1 MMIYETNTHPNHK
14 QLYNLTMVDKMCRG
28 NQESVLK
35 MVNVFISQISQSVE
49 EISEAYQEKDFGK
62 IKNEIHKVKPTLTYY
77 GTTEIEKEL
86 LLLEKL
92 VAGNF
97 TGKEIEINI
106 NTLKKITTQTTAK
119 MKIDFSLLKN

>member
-1 MMIYETNTHPNHK
+1 MMIYETNTHSDPK

-35 MVNVFISQISQSVE
+35 MVNVFIGQISQSVE
-49 EISEAYQEKDFGK
+49 EITVAYQEKEFEK

-77 GTTEIEKEL
+77 GTAEIEKEL

-92 VAGNF
+92 VAGTF
-97 TGKEIEINI
+97 TGKEIELNI
-106 NTLKKITTQTTAK
+106 NTLKTITTQTIAK
-119 MKIDFSLLKN
+119 MKIDFSISNN

>member
-1 MMIYETNTHPNHK
+1 MMTYETNTHSNHK

-62 IKNEIHKVKPTLTYY
+62 IKSEIHKVKPTLTYY